1 MSDLPA
7 KNIPFMDAV
16 KEKIKNS
23 FIELIPEESWNT
35 MVETEV
41 KAFFEDKVQFTVET
55 EHRGYNQKDKVHYKF
70 EGDTE
75 PTMFRTLVWDMC
87 VEKTREHLRT
97 EYTNNLVNKSLE
109 LTKDEATGKMTNLI
123 EQAVPM
129 AMNQYFTQISQGM
142 MLQMQT
148 QINNIIANNNTY

>member
-1 MSDLPA
+1 MSELPA

-23 FIELIPEESWNT
+23 FLELIPEENWDK
-35 MVETEV
+35 MVEAEV

-55 EHRGYNQKDKVHYKF
+55 TSGGYGQRDRMFYKF

-87 VEKTREHLRT
+87 VEKTREHLKT
-97 EYTNNLVNKSLE
+97 EHVNNILSESLILQE
-109 LTKDEATGKMTNLI
+109 DEVKGGMKDVI

-129 AMNQYFTQISQGM
+129 AISQFFTNITKNM
-142 MLQMQT
+142 MFNVQE
-148 QINNIIANNNTY
+148 QIRNMSNNNHY